1 MSVDLGNA
9 RILVTGGTGF
19 VGQAILE
26 RLLSSHPGTTILVLA
41 RAKGALSAQQ
51 RVENLLRKPVFSR
64 WKEAIG
70 EAEAQRLFA
79 ERVQVTEGDLGTLG
93 PDPDRLDLVLHSA
106 SSVSFDDPI
115 DAAFATNVTG
125 VARLYQGL
133 LDAGADPH
141 VVHVSTAYVN
151 AARRGLVTEGPVEHQ
166 VDWRAEE
173 QAALI
178 ARVRA
183 DERSRSPEELRRF
196 QRSARQDVG
205 KIGPQAV
212 AEATEAARCAWV
224 NAELVESGR
233 ARAQSL
239 GWTDAYTLTKG
250 LAERLAEELWLGQAR
265 RLSIVRP
272 SIIESALRH
281 PYPGWI
287 DGFKVADPLIMAY
300 GKGQLP
306 EFPGLP
312 DSVLDVVPV
321 DFVVNAVLAA
331 AATEAP
337 RDRAR
342 YFHMVSGTS
351 NPLPIHEMYEN
362 MRTYFTAQ
370 PVPGADGPTSV
381 PSWQFPGGIQFEA
394 GLARKEFRARLT
406 AAAVSRLPAT
416 SRSRRLA
423 DSLHAARTKLRLL
436 REFSELYL
444 AYVQSE
450 VVFDDAAT
458 RELDRL
464 VSGGP
469 DDDAGFDVTTIDWP
483 HYLLQ
488 IHLPSVTAITR
499 AFANRGSRGE
509 RTQKPLDAG
518 ATPIPRHPGP
528 DPGSQA
534 SAASEVMA
542 VFDMEGT
549 VLHANLIQQ
558 YLWLRDA
565 ERDVTAVPREVTKI
579 LALLPR
585 YLAAERRDR
594 SEFIRSFLRLHKGMK
609 VADIERHVRGSVG
622 RRLRAHLLSDAL
634 ARVAEHRAAGHHT
647 VLVTGGVDL
656 LAQVAAPYF
665 DTVVAS
671 GLHARDGVL
680 TGFLAAPPIVGEAR
694 AAWLRSY
701 AEGHGF
707 DLARS
712 YGYGDSQADTS
723 WLRLLGNP
731 VAVNPDQ
738 RLYSFARSKH
748 WEVVEWQR
756 TGVLD
761 RLVEP
766 VETTTSVS
774 TSSTNRPP
782 SEPNQTRPDP
792 GGE

>member
-1 MSVDLGNA
+1 VSVDLGNA
-9 RILVTGGTGF
+9 RILLTGGTGF

-41 RAKGALSAQQ
+41 RPRGAVSARQ
-51 RVENLLRKPVFSR
+51 RVENLLRKPVFAP
-64 WKEAIG
+64 WLATVG
-70 EAEAQRLFA
+70 EDEAQRRFA
-79 ERVQVTEGDLGTLG
+79 ERVQVVEGDLGALG
-93 PDPDRLDLVLHSA
+93 PEPERLDLVLHSA
-106 SSVSFDDPI
+106 SSVNFDDPI
-115 DAAFATNVTG
+115 DAAFATNVSG
-125 VARLYQGL
+125 VARLYRGL

-151 AARRGLVTEGPVEHQ
+151 AARRGLVTEGPVAQE

-173 QAALI
+173 QAALS
-178 ARVRA
+178 ARARA

-196 QRSARQDVG
+196 LKRARQEVG
-205 KIGPQAV
+205 KVGPQAV
-212 AEATEAARCAWV
+212 ADATEAARCAWV
-224 NAELVESGR
+224 DAELVEYGR

-239 GWTDAYTLTKG
+239 GWTDAYTLTKA
-250 LAERLAEELWLGQAR
+250 LAERLAEELWLGAGR

-331 AATEAP
+331 AATGAP

-362 MRTYFTAQ
+362 MRTYFTAH
-370 PVPGADGPTSV
+370 PIPGADGPTSV

-394 GLARKEFRARLT
+394 GLARKEFRAKVT

-416 SRSRRLA
+416 SRSRSLA
-423 DSLHAARTKLRLL
+423 DSLHGATTRLRLL
-436 REFSELYL
+436 REFSGLYL

-458 RELDRL
+458 RGLDRE
-464 VSGGP
+464 VSAGP
-469 DDDAGFDVTTIDWP
+469 DDDTGFDVTTIDWR
-483 HYLLQ
+483 HYLQ
-488 IHLPSVTAITR
+488 DIHLPSITEITR
-499 AFANRGSRGE
+499 AFSARKARAG
-509 RTQKPLDAG
+509 RTEKPLAE
-518 ATPIPRHPGP
+518 GP
-528 DPGSQA
+528 D
-534 SAASEVMA
+534 VMA
-542 VFDMEGT
+542 VFDLEGT
-549 VLHANLIQQ
+549 VLHANLVQQ

-594 SEFIRSFLRLHKGMK
+594 SEFIRSFLRLHRGMK
-609 VADIERHVRGSVG
+609 VADIERHIGGGVG
-622 RRLRAHLLSDAL
+622 RKLRAHLLTDAL

-656 LAQVAAPYF
+656 LAEVAAPYF

-694 AAWLRSY
+694 AAWLQSY

-748 WEVVEWQR
+748 WDIVEWKR
-756 TGVLD
+756 MGAPHPIVTPDLPTVIPDLPTVVPANAGIPEPD
-761 RLVEP
+761 RP
-766 VETTTSVS
+766 VE
-774 TSSTNRPP
+774 
-782 SEPNQTRPDP
+782 E
-792 GGE
+792 GGD

>member
-9 RILVTGGTGF
+9 RILLTGGTGF

-41 RAKGALSAQQ
+41 RPRGALSAQQ

-64 WKEAIG
+64 WLEAVG
-70 EAEAQRLFA
+70 EVEARRQFA
-79 ERVQVTEGDLGTLG
+79 ERVQVVEGDLGALG
-93 PDPDRLDLVLHSA
+93 PEPERLDLVLHSA
-106 SSVSFDDPI
+106 SSVNFDDPI

-125 VARLYQGL
+125 VSRLYQGL
-133 LDAGADPH
+133 VDAGADPH

-151 AARRGLVTEGPVEHQ
+151 AARRGLVTEGPVEHD

-173 QAALI
+173 QAALS

-183 DERSRSPEELRRF
+183 DERSRSPEELRGF
-196 QRSARQDVG
+196 LKKARQEVG
-205 KIGPQAV
+205 KVGPQAV
-212 AEATEAARCAWV
+212 ADATEAARCAWV
-224 NAELVESGR
+224 NEELIEYGR

-239 GWTDAYTLTKG
+239 GWTDAYMLTKA
-250 LAERLAEELWLGQAR
+250 LAERLAEELWLGGGH

-351 NPLPIHEMYEN
+351 NPLPIHQIYEN
-362 MRTYFTAQ
+362 IRTYFTAH
-370 PVPGADGPTSV
+370 PIPGADGPTSV

-394 GLARKEFRARLT
+394 GLKRKELGAKVG
-406 AAAVSRLPAT
+406 AAVVSRLPST
-416 SRSRRLA
+416 PRSLELT
-423 DSLHAARTKLRLL
+423 DSLDRAQTKLRVL
-436 REFSELYL
+436 RKFSALYL

-458 RELDRL
+458 RELDRE
-464 VSGGP
+464 VSAGP
-469 DDDAGFDVTTIDWP
+469 DDDAGFDVTVIDWRR
-483 HYLLQ
+483 YLQ
-488 IHLPSVTAITR
+488 DTHLPSITALTR
-499 AFANRGSRGE
+499 AFSRGGRGE
-509 RTQKPLDAG
+509 RTQKPI
-518 ATPIPRHPGP
+518 TE
-528 DPGSQA
+528 GSD
-534 SAASEVMA
+534 VVA

-549 VLHANLIQQ
+549 VLHANLVQQ

-565 ERDVTAVPREVTKI
+565 ERDVTSVPREVTKI

-609 VADIERHVRGSVG
+609 VADVERHIHGSVG
-622 RRLRAHLLSDAL
+622 RKLRAHLLSDAL

-656 LAQVAAPYF
+656 LADVAAPYF

-671 GLHARDGVL
+671 GLHERDGVL

-701 AEGHGF
+701 AEAHGF
-707 DLARS
+707 DLAKS

-723 WLRLLGNP
+723 WLQLLGNP

-748 WEVVEWQR
+748 WEIVEWKR
-756 TGVLD
+756 TGATRVP
-761 RLVEP
+761 EP
-766 VETTTSVS
+766 QPTVI
-774 TSSTNRPP
+774 PA
-782 SEPNQTRPDP
+782 DP
-792 GGE
+792 GSPEPDQPGNTETEGDS

>member
-9 RILVTGGTGF
+9 RILLTGGTGF

-41 RAKGALSAQQ
+41 RPRGAVSARQ
-51 RVENLLRKPVFSR
+51 RVENLLRKPVFAP
-64 WKEAIG
+64 WLATVG
-70 EAEAQRLFA
+70 EDEAQRRFA
-79 ERVQVTEGDLGTLG
+79 ERVQVVEGDLGALG
-93 PDPDRLDLVLHSA
+93 PEPERLDLVLHSA
-106 SSVSFDDPI
+106 SSVNFDDPI
-115 DAAFATNVTG
+115 DAAFATNVSG
-125 VARLYQGL
+125 VARLYRGL

-151 AARRGLVTEGPVEHQ
+151 AARRGLVTEGPVAQE

-173 QAALI
+173 QAALS
-178 ARVRA
+178 ARARA

-196 QRSARQDVG
+196 LKRARQEVG
-205 KIGPQAV
+205 KVGPQAV
-212 AEATEAARCAWV
+212 ADATEAARCAWV
-224 NAELVESGR
+224 DAELVEYGR

-239 GWTDAYTLTKG
+239 GWTDAYTLTKA
-250 LAERLAEELWLGQAR
+250 LAERLAEELWLGAGR

-287 DGFKVADPLIMAY
+287 DGFK
-300 GKGQLP
+300 
-306 EFPGLP
+306 P

-331 AATEAP
+331 AATGAP

-362 MRTYFTAQ
+362 MRTYFTAH
-370 PVPGADGPTSV
+370 PIPGADGPTSV

-394 GLARKEFRARLT
+394 GLARKEFRARVT

-416 SRSRRLA
+416 SRSRSLA
-423 DSLHAARTKLRLL
+423 DSLHGATTRLRLL
-436 REFSELYL
+436 REFSGLYL

-458 RELDRL
+458 RGLDRE
-464 VSGGP
+464 VSAGP
-469 DDDAGFDVTTIDWP
+469 DDDTGFDVTVIDWSR
-483 HYLLQ
+483 YLQ
-488 IHLPSVTAITR
+488 DIHLPSITEITR
-499 AFANRGSRGE
+499 AFSARRARAE
-509 RTQKPLDAG
+509 RTEKPLAE
-518 ATPIPRHPGP
+518 
-528 DPGSQA
+528 GSD
-534 SAASEVMA
+534 VMA
-542 VFDMEGT
+542 VFDLEGT
-549 VLHANLIQQ
+549 VLHANLVQQ

-594 SEFIRSFLRLHKGMK
+594 SEFIRSFLRLHRGMK
-609 VADIERHVRGSVG
+609 VADIERHIGGGVG
-622 RRLRAHLLSDAL
+622 RKLRAHLLTDAL

-656 LAQVAAPYF
+656 LAEVAAPYF

-694 AAWLRSY
+694 AAWLQSY

-748 WEVVEWQR
+748 WDIVEWKR
-756 TGVLD
+756 TGAPHPTGTPDLPTVTPDLPTVIPANAGIPEPD
-761 RLVEP
+761 RP
-766 VETTTSVS
+766 VE
-774 TSSTNRPP
+774 
-782 SEPNQTRPDP
+782 E
-792 GGE
+792 GGD

>member
-1 MSVDLGNA
+1 VSVDLGSA
-9 RILVTGGTGF
+9 TILLTGGTGF

-41 RAKGALSAQQ
+41 RPRGALSARQ
-51 RVENLLRKPVFSR
+51 RVENLLRKPVFAP
-64 WKEAIG
+64 WLETVGAD
-70 EAEAQRLFA
+70 EAQRQFA
-79 ERVQVTEGDLGTLG
+79 ERVHVVEGDLGALG
-93 PDPDRLDLVLHSA
+93 PDPGSLDLVLHSA
-106 SSVSFDDPI
+106 SSVNFDDPI
-115 DAAFATNVTG
+115 DAAFGTNVTG

-173 QAALI
+173 QAALS
-178 ARVRA
+178 ARTRA

-196 QRSARQDVG
+196 LKEARQDVG
-205 KIGPQAV
+205 KVGPQAV
-212 AEATEAARCAWV
+212 AEAAEAARCAWV
-224 NAELVESGR
+224 NTELVEYGR

-239 GWTDAYTLTKG
+239 GWTDAYTFTKA
-250 LAERLAEELWLGQAR
+250 LAERLAEELWLGGGH

-287 DGFKVADPLIMAY
+287 DGFKVADPLIVAY

-312 DSVLDVVPV
+312 DSVLDIVPLDLVVT
-321 DFVVNAVLAA
+321 AVLAA

-342 YFHMVSGTS
+342 YVHMVSGTS

-362 MRTYFTAQ
+362 LRTYFTAH
-370 PVPGADGPTSV
+370 PIPGADGPTSV
-381 PSWQFPGGIQFEA
+381 PAWQFPGGIRFEA
-394 GLARKEFRARLT
+394 GLARKEFAARAT

-423 DSLHAARTKLRLL
+423 DSLNGATTKLGLL
-436 REFSELYL
+436 RQFSGLYL

-458 RELDRL
+458 RALDRQ
-464 VSGGP
+464 VSAGP
-469 DDDAGFDVTTIDWP
+469 DDDAGLDVTTIDWS
-483 HYLLQ
+483 HYLQ
-488 IHLPSVTAITR
+488 DIHLPSITEITR
-499 AFANRGSRGE
+499 AFSARKSRAE
-509 RTQKPLDAG
+509 RTEKPLAAG
-518 ATPIPRHPGP
+518 S
-528 DPGSQA
+528 D
-534 SAASEVMA
+534 VLA
-542 VFDMEGT
+542 VFDLEGT

-565 ERDVTAVPREVTKI
+565 ERDATAVPREVTKI

-594 SEFIRSFLRLHKGMK
+594 SEFIRSFLRLHKGMR
-609 VADIERHVRGSVG
+609 VADVERHIGGSVG
-622 RRLRAHLLSDAL
+622 RKLRAHLLTDAL

-656 LAQVAAPYF
+656 LAEIAAPYF

-680 TGFLAAPPIVGEAR
+680 TGYLAAPPIVGEAR

-707 DLARS
+707 DLAKS

-738 RLYSFARSKH
+738 RLYSYARSKH
-748 WEVVEWQR
+748 WEVVDWKR
-756 TGVLD
+756 TGAAEVPLPSD
-761 RLVEP
+761 PEP
-766 VETTTSVS
+766 ATSGVA
-774 TSSTNRPP
+774 
-782 SEPNQTRPDP
+782 PDP